1 MSYPK
6 QLLQPILE
14 YFKKI
19 EQQLMMRKSRLE
31 TEDPFADPSR
41 LDDNADMAAE
51 ASEQFGHEQSA
62 AMGAETDQA
71 LLRVRSAMKRVD
83 DGTYGKCVSCG
94 VMIDTDRLGIDPT
107 AELCVVCAKKGAVH
121 ST

>member
-1 MSYPK
+1 MNYPK
-6 QLLQPILE
+6 QLLSPILD
-14 YFKKI
+14 YFKKA
-19 EQQLMMRKSRLE
+19 EQQLVARKNKLA

-94 VMIDTDRLGIDPT
+94 AMIDTDRLGIDPT
-107 AELCVVCAKKGAVH
+107 AELCVTCAKKNAK
-121 ST
+121 

>member
-1 MSYPK
+1 MNYPK
-6 QLLQPILE
+6 QLLMPILE
-14 YFKKI
+14 YFKKM
-19 EQQLMMRKSRLE
+19 ELQLMSRKRKIA

-62 AMGAETDQA
+62 AMGVETDLA
-71 LLRVRSAMKRVD
+71 LTRVRAAMKRVD

-107 AELCVVCAKKGAVH
+107 AELCMACAKKNAK
-121 ST
+121 